1 MVDQK
6 VILSEFS
13 DDNCQESDNNVPG
26 NGPVDWT
33 HGWNDDRITSYFYR
47 YLHSTTTHNPW
58 HKYTN
63 INSYRTQADPTKS
76 SIKEYNDNEI
86 PDSDLINRPKVTK
99 YQGNSVTLWK
109 GDRASET
116 LTTGVVATNDDEC
129 HSNRN
134 NLPDPDAVII
144 ERIPYLDNFYH
155 ADVKTQKGVYPDG
168 NTGSNFTPKNLKA
181 VLDSSVGKVKPCKGT
196 NGYGY
201 WMDDNTVKCL
211 YQKTGTRSGVMDN
224 GPTKL
229 SLLSDIKSIKKDNE
243 DLWSSISSQYCLDD
257 ISDRGDDLIDYDGNT
272 CNGIINNDE
281 IYSGLCTG
289 EDIKNDTCKKN
300 LSTSKYADLA
310 KNYCTSSSG
319 IKDDWCSCYNVTNFQ
334 TVCQTYPEDKAGCEK
349 AHAISKNIADSNIV
363 LGGGQDENVLLQFV
377 APCGELCAST
387 STWNPD
393 GYDINCGGN
402 IQVCNQLQSAD
413 TIYNYDGSLID
424 LSQECNFSMES
435 SVSSPGSSPT
445 SSPTSS
451 PGPSPGPGP
460 GPDDEP
466 EFYEKTEFIIGG
478 TALILLIMCSVLLL
492 LSSRSR

>member
-1 MVDQK
+1 MA
-6 VILSEFS
+6 IFSEFS
-13 DDNCQESDNNVPG
+13 DDNCQNTENNVKSTPI
-26 NGPVDWT
+26 VWT
-33 HGWNDDRITSYFYR
+33 HGWTDGRITTKGYR
-47 YLHSTTTHNPW
+47 YMYYTTTNNPW
-58 HKYTN
+58 IKYTN
-63 INSYRTQADPTKS
+63 INSYSTQADPTKS
-76 SIKEYNDNEI
+76 SIKEYNQI
-86 PDSDLINRPKVTK
+86 PDSDLVNRPKVTK

-109 GDRASET
+109 GDRANET
-116 LTTGVVATNDDEC
+116 LTTGVVAINDDKC

-134 NLPDPDAVII
+134 NLPNPDAVII
-144 ERIPYLDNFYH
+144 ERIPHLDNFYH

-168 NTGSNFTPKNLKA
+168 DTGSNFTPKNLRA
-181 VLDSSVGKVKPCKGT
+181 VLDSSGEKVKPCKGT

-211 YQKTGTRSGVMDN
+211 YQKPGTRSGVMGN
-224 GPTKL
+224 GPGKL
-229 SLLSDIKSIKKDNE
+229 NLLSDIKGIKRNNE

-257 ISDRGDDLIDYDGNT
+257 IGDRGDDIIDNDGNT
-272 CNGIINNDE
+272 CNSIINKDDT
-281 IYSGLCTG
+281 YSELCTG
-289 EDIKNDTCKKN
+289 EDIKNDTCEKN
-300 LSTSKYADLA
+300 LSKSKYADLA

-319 IKDDWCSCYNVTNFQ
+319 IKDDWCSCYNVINFQ

-377 APCGELCAST
+377 APCGELCSST
-387 STWNPD
+387 STWNPNGAKD
-393 GYDINCGGN
+393 NCGGN
-402 IQVCNQLQSAD
+402 IQVCNQEQSAD

-435 SVSSPGSSPT
+435 SVSSPT

-460 GPDDEP
+460 GDEP